1 MLHEGKIVMIG
12 TPTEVFSRGDEL
24 AKIGIRVPQ
33 ATDLAI
39 ALTKNGTKD
48 LPVTTAEAV
57 AWLEARA

>member
-1 MLHEGKIVMIG
+1 MIG

-39 ALTKNGTKD
+39 ALSKAGAKN
-48 LPVTTAEAV
+48 LPVTTGEAIT
-57 AWLEARA
+57 WLEARG